1 MSSKLWKDRGMMK
14 RRRLNCCN
22 SNGYQDLHLAIP
34 EYPESETE
42 TSSIVCEVTYRFV

>member
-1 MSSKLWKDRGMMK
+1 MSSKLWNDKVMMK

-34 EYPESETE
+34 EYPESESEPST
-42 TSSIVCEVTYRFV
+42 VDFEVMYV